1 MITHPTPLTVPPVG
15 HRAGRWTVPDDGLAS
30 RSARARGTGPYEA
43 TLPAPLAGAEPYSPS
58 LPGDLAAD
66 VADAE
71 KALTT
76 FDAHAIAR
84 LGADNPALGPMSAIL
99 LRTESASSSQI
110 EDLTVGARQLALAEI
125 DESRSG
131 NAATVIANVRTME
144 AALRLADSLDL
155 ETVLALHAELLTG
168 ARDAGRLRD
177 QLVWV
182 GRSGLSPLGAV
193 HIAPEAEDVPAAM
206 ADLVSFLDREDLPV
220 LLHAAIAHAQFE
232 TIHPFT
238 DGNGRTGRALV
249 HAMLRGKGLLT
260 TTAPVSAGLLA
271 QLSAYTEALSAYR
284 AGDARPIVE
293 QFARAAR
300 YAAATGTRLVD
311 ALSAQLEEDR
321 GRLTG
326 VRPHA
331 LAWKVL
337 PLLIG
342 QPILS
347 AAHLRSTLDVPAM
360 SAQRALA
367 QLTELGVLQEATG
380 RSRNRVWQHPGIL
393 ALLDDYA
400 AEVRRAG

>member
-1 MITHPTPLTVPPVG
+1 
-15 HRAGRWTVPDDGLAS
+15 VPDDGLAS

-232 TIHPFT
+232 TVHPFT

>member
-1 MITHPTPLTVPPVG
+1 M
-15 HRAGRWTVPDDGLAS
+15 PDDGLAS

-206 ADLVSFLDREDLPV
+206 ADLVGFLDREDLPV

-300 YAAATGTRLVD
+300 YAAATGTRLVE

-321 GRLTG
+321 GRLAG